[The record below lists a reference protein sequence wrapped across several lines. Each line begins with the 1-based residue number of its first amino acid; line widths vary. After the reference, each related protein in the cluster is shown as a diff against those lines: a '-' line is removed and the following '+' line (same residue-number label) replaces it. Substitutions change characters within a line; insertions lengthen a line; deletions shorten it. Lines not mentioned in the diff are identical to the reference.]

1 METRLKFAETRQAIW
16 SAFGKPSRSRHVQLL
31 LQVPCEHPTT
41 STSYTA
47 NLNNHMLHAWKR
59 PIYIYRIR

>member
-41 STSYTA
+41 S
-47 NLNNHMLHAWKR
+47 LHELHGQLE
-59 PIYIYRIR
+59 